1 MTAGAHAVAGQPVCI
16 SLPPEDPLG
25 TLANALLHA
34 AGSPTGLAGLTVLLP
49 HLGLGAGL
57 ARAIGEAAGGPCPLP
72 RIITLQEW
80 LARQP
85 LPPVTLTEAQLVAVL
100 HRELAARAWLAGA
113 DHWAMAAELA
123 DLFEAM
129 GRNCSPFPD
138 TPDELAGLLERAYQ
152 ARASELLRG
161 DAQLVHELWFACE
174 GQPRWGLSRW
184 QRDGLA
190 MAHLLRHPEGPLWVF
205 DAARAT
211 PQAAA
216 FFERYA
222 ESTPVTLALL
232 DAGAG
237 SRSWWVQQA
246 CLGEGSPLA
255 DRARA
260 CSAQAPQPP
269 SGIHLHRALG
279 REGEV
284 RHACDTVC
292 EWLSA
297 GLQRIAVVATDR
309 ALARRLRAMLE
320 RRGVLAEDNAGW
332 SLATTRV
339 GAVVRDLLRLQM
351 RPTAALLQSC
361 IDSPLVAQSQ
371 RDLLQAALWPALA
384 NLPPRALLDWDVL
397 AGNLAG
403 SAEASAWL
411 THWRAALRTMGGRSR
426 SLAGWLD
433 ALVTMLERIAPHLT
447 LDAAG
452 QQLLAHLRESGAAL
466 AGDTASC
473 GRRELAG
480 WLDWTLE
487 NALFRDA
494 SVQSP
499 VLLTHQSALRGLC
512 FDALIVVGAD
522 AAHLPSAAPRSRIV
536 RDAARVEL
544 GLQDAAARRRWAVE
558 DWCLL
563 IGSAPRVV
571 ISWQALD
578 DRGEPNVAS
587 PLVQLMQG
595 FHALAWG
602 HPLPEA
608 TPFATPV
615 AVSPPAL
622 GPVELAVMAALPPAL
637 SPTGYQALL
646 ECPYRWFVR
655 SGLGLKPPQEAS
667 ETVEPRD
674 FGVAV
679 HDILRA
685 FHRAVPVVSS
695 VGRDAALAELDAV
708 AVRIFAPITA
718 RDFAAGAWLERWRAV
733 APAYLD
739 WQLDREA
746 QGWRVEVSACEEKVR
761 GLLSIDGGE
770 VTLHG
775 RPDRVDTRQGAEGGR
790 AVIDYKTGSR
800 KAPERLAEDPT
811 EDAQL
816 VLYAHLLEQVQA
828 VAYLP
833 LGSDALKKDA
843 LKAVVLSDPALEQ
856 VVSGHLERLAD
867 TLQRAAA
874 GEALRAMG
882 DDAACRYCHARG
894 ICRRDH
900 RAAAA
905 DSAVSAAEPT

>member
-1 MTAGAHAVAGQPVCI
+1 MTAGAHTVAGQPVYI
-16 SLPPEDPLG
+16 SLPPEDPLRIFAG
-25 TLANALLHA
+25 ALLRD
-34 AGSPTGLAGLTVLLP
+34 AGSPAGLAGHTVLLP
-49 HLGLGAGL
+49 HLGLSAGL
-57 ARAIGEAAGGPCPLP
+57 AQAIGETVGGPCPLP
-72 RIITLQEW
+72 RILTLQEW

-129 GRNCSPFPD
+129 GRNCSRLPD
-138 TPDELAGLLERAYQ
+138 TPDQLAELLERAYQ
-152 ARASELLRG
+152 ARASQLLRG
-161 DAQLVHELWFACE
+161 DAHLVHELWFACE
-174 GQPRWGLSRW
+174 GQPKWGLSRW

-190 MAHLLRHPEGPLWVF
+190 MAHLLRHPEGPVWVF
-205 DAARAT
+205 DAARVT
-211 PQAAA
+211 PQAAT

-222 ESTPVTLALL
+222 GSAPVALALL
-232 DAGAG
+232 EAGAG
-237 SRSWWVQQA
+237 SRSSWVQQA
-246 CLGEGSPLA
+246 CMGDDSPLA
-255 DRARA
+255 ERARDW
-260 CSAQAPQPP
+260 SARSPVPP
-269 SGIHLHRALG
+269 SGIQLHRALG

-297 GLQRIAVVATDR
+297 GLKRVAVVATDR

-371 RDLLQAALWPALA
+371 RDVLLAALWPVLGK
-384 NLPPRALLDWDVL
+384 LPPHALLDWEAL
-397 AGNLAG
+397 AGSAGG

-411 THWRAALRTMGGRSR
+411 NQLRMALRTMGGRPR
-426 SLAGWLD
+426 SLAAWLD
-433 ALVTMLERIAPHLT
+433 ALLTTLERTAPHLA

-452 QQLLAHLRESGAAL
+452 QQLLAHLRESCAAL
-466 AGDTASC
+466 ATDTASC
-473 GRRELAG
+473 SRRELAG

-487 NALFRDA
+487 SALFRDA

-512 FDALIVVGAD
+512 FDALIVAGAD
-522 AAHLPSAAPRSRIV
+522 AAHLPAAAPRSRIV
-536 RDAARVEL
+536 RDAARAEL
-544 GLQDAAARRRWAVE
+544 GLQDAAARRCWAVE

-587 PLVQLMQG
+587 PLLQLMQG

-602 HPLPEA
+602 RPLPEA
-608 TPFATPV
+608 TPFATP
-615 AVSPPAL
+615 APASPPAL
-622 GPVELAVMAALPPAL
+622 GPPEAAVMASLPEAL

-655 SGLGLKPPQEAS
+655 NSLGLKPPQEAS

-679 HDILRA
+679 HDILRD

-695 VGRDAALAELDAV
+695 VGRDTALAELDAV
-708 AVRIFAPITA
+708 AVRLFAPIMA

-739 WQLDREA
+739 WQLEREA
-746 QGWRVEVSACEEKVR
+746 QGWRVEVSACEEAVR
-761 GLLSIDGGE
+761 SLLSIDGGE

-775 RPDRVDTRQGAEGGR
+775 RPDRVDTRHGAEGGR

-843 LKAVVLSDPALEQ
+843 LKAVVLSDPALEEA
-856 VVSGHLERLAD
+856 VSGHLARLAD

-874 GEALRAMG
+874 GEALQAMG

-894 ICRRDH
+894 ICRHDH
-900 RAAAA
+900 RAPAMAAT
-905 DSAVSAAEPT
+905 VGAAPT